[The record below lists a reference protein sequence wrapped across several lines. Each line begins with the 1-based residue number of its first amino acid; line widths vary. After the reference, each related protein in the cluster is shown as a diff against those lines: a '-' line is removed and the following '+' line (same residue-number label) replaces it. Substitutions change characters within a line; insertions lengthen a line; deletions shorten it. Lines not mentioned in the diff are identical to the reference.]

1 MHFLIICES
10 VGGQEQGSWYCFADV
25 TNMGLDGFRYFK
37 GTVALERK
45 TTKCASKM
53 VSLKRQQMMS
63 FFRQQRTNKVEVLV
77 ILENI
82 F

>member
-25 TNMGLDGFRYFK
+25 TSMGLDGFRYFK

-45 TTKCASKM
+45 TSKCASKM
-53 VSLKRQQMMS
+53 VSLKRQKIMS
-63 FFRQQRTNKVEVLV
+63 YYRQQGTNKVQVLV

>member
-45 TTKCASKM
+45 TSKCASKM
-53 VSLKRQQMMS
+53 VSLK
-63 FFRQQRTNKVEVLV
+63 
-77 ILENI
+77 
-82 F
+82 

>member
-25 TNMGLDGFRYFK
+25 TYMGLDGFRYFK

-45 TTKCASKM
+45 TSKCASKI
-53 VSLKRQQMMS
+53 VSLKRQQIMS
-63 FFRQQRTNKVEVLV
+63 YFRQQRTN
-77 ILENI
+77 
-82 F
+82 